1 MGRDLAKVDYLIQN
15 FSNFFY
21 NKFEIVTVRP

>member
-1 MGRDLAKVDYLIQN
+1 MGKDLVEANYPLQN

-21 NKFEIVTVRP
+21 NKFEIVAASP